1 MELYVEHHGGR
12 VLLRSGSWG
21 IVAVGCSCDAM
32 HGTLWTPPT
41 VTAQPRAQLCRG
53 TTTACVCHPRRG
65 CLSVSSPLVAALGM
79 PESLTPQDTKSQRSA
94 ACHRG
99 DVPCSHR
106 ARRSWGAFRQ
116 GIRCPCPQ
124 QSHALLSGSFGSL

>member
-41 VTAQPRAQLCRG
+41 VRAQPSCAGGPPQPVFAIPGGDAYLS
-53 TTTACVCHPRRG
+53 APHWWQPWG
-65 CLSVSSPLVAALGM
+65 CPSPSPLKTQSPSEALRATGGMSRAHTEPAGAGEPSDRGSAVLVHSSRTLCFPGPLAAS
-79 PESLTPQDTKSQRSA
+79 E
-94 ACHRG
+94 
-99 DVPCSHR
+99 
-106 ARRSWGAFRQ
+106 
-116 GIRCPCPQ
+116 
-124 QSHALLSGSFGSL
+124 